1 MERAPI
7 VDMVAYLWATLLLT
21 HSLLHIRFG
30 RARAAHSAWRA
41 PRRPVDGRRL
51 RARCK
56 RRAAT
61 GAARHP
67 PIRHARGGQWSYSLP
82 NTHRRAREWALMG
95 PSPQLWRLPK
105 CARAWRSG
113 TDGSRG
119 VSRTS
124 RARDGPTRSVGWC
137 AGKREVWSYYSSKN
151 KKSGTSTLIHY
162 GTSTPR
168 TRARAHPPHTPT

>member
-1 MERAPI
+1 
-7 VDMVAYLWATLLLT
+7 MVAYLWATLLLT

-67 PIRHARGGQWSYSLP
+67 PIRHARGGKWSYSLP
-82 NTHRRAREWALMG
+82 AHNGAHMWALMG
-95 PSPQLWRLPK
+95 PGPQLWCIPGVRV
-105 CARAWRSG
+105 RGSG
-113 TDGSRG
+113 TE
-119 VSRTS
+119 T
-124 RARDGPTRSVGWC
+124 ARPWRVAD
-137 AGKREVWSYYSSKN
+137 
-151 KKSGTSTLIHY
+151 L
-162 GTSTPR
+162 
-168 TRARAHPPHTPT
+168 AHPK